1 MMTDLMRWSPFDEL
15 MALGDQ
21 LERQLSQGSRP
32 FRAAGM
38 VPSTEVVAREDGWRI
53 GVALPGVAPENVEVN
68 VTGQT
73 VHIRA
78 IEREGD
84 ATTTRYEQ
92 MVTVPDTVDAEKI
105 AATFR
110 HGLLELT
117 LPLKEAVKPR
127 RIEISTE
134 AQKQLATAA

>member
-1 MMTDLMRWSPFDEL
+1 MMTDLMRGSPFDEL

-21 LERQLSQGSRP
+21 LERQLTQWSRP
-32 FRAAGM
+32 FRAAGLI
-38 VPSTEVVAREDGWRI
+38 PSTDVVAREDGWRI
-53 GVALPGVAPENVEVN
+53 RVALPGAAPENVEVN

-92 MVTVPDTVDAEKI
+92 MVTVPDTVDADKI
-105 AATFR
+105 VATFR

-134 AQKQLATAA
+134 APKQLATAA

>member
-15 MALGDQ
+15 WTLGDQ
-21 LERQLSQGSRP
+21 LERQLGHWSRLS
-32 FRAAGM
+32 RGAGIM
-38 VPSTEVVAREDGWRI
+38 PSVEVMPDENGWRLR
-53 GVALPGVAPENVEVN
+53 VALPGMSPENVEVN
-68 VTGQT
+68 VACQS

-78 IEREGD
+78 NEREGD
-84 ATTTRYEQ
+84 TVTTRFEE
-92 MVTVPDTVDAEKI
+92 TVALPDTVDVEKI
-105 AATFR
+105 TATFR

-134 AQKQLATAA
+134 TPKQLATAA

>member
-1 MMTDLMRWSPFDEL
+1 

-32 FRAAGM
+32 FRSAGR

-68 VTGQT
+68 VAGQT

-84 ATTTRYEQ
+84 AATTRYEQ
-92 MVTVPDTVDAEKI
+92 MVTVPDTVDADKI

-117 LPLKEAVKPR
+117 LPLKDVVKPR

-134 AQKQLATAA
+134 AQQQLSPAA

>member
-32 FRAAGM
+32 FRAAGR

-117 LPLKEAVKPR
+117 LPFKEAVKPR

-134 AQKQLATAA
+134 APKQLATAA

>member
-1 MMTDLMRWSPFDEL
+1 MKSPETHPA
-15 MALGDQ
+15 ALK
-21 LERQLSQGSRP
+21 
-32 FRAAGM
+32 AA
-38 VPSTEVVAREDGWRI
+38 SWRI

-117 LPLKEAVKPR
+117 LPLKDVVKSR

-134 AQKQLATAA
+134 AQQQLSPAA

>member
-1 MMTDLMRWSPFDEL
+1 MMTDLMRWSPFGEL

-21 LERQLSQGSRP
+21 LERQRSQCSRP

-38 VPSTEVVAREDGWRI
+38 IPSTDVVAREDGWQI

-84 ATTTRYEQ
+84 AITTRYEQ
-92 MVTVPDTVDAEKI
+92 MVMVPDTVDAEKI

-117 LPLKEAVKPR
+117 LPVKEAVKPR

-134 AQKQLATAA
+134 APKQLAEVA

>member
-1 MMTDLMRWSPFDEL
+1 MMTDLMKWSPFHEL

-32 FRAAGM
+32 FPAARR

-78 IEREGD
+78 IKD
-84 ATTTRYEQ
+84 
-92 MVTVPDTVDAEKI
+92 V
-105 AATFR
+105 
-110 HGLLELT
+110 
-117 LPLKEAVKPR
+117 VKPR

-134 AQKQLATAA
+134 AQQQLSPAA

>member
-1 MMTDLMRWSPFDEL
+1 MMTDLMRWTPFDEL
-15 MALGDQ
+15 LALGDQ

-38 VPSTEVVAREDGWRI
+38 VPSTDVVAREDGWRI
-53 GVALPGVAPENVEVN
+53 GVPLPGVPPENVEVN

-84 ATTTRYEQ
+84 ATRINT
-92 MVTVPDTVDAEKI
+92 
-105 AATFR
+105 
-110 HGLLELT
+110 
-117 LPLKEAVKPR
+117 LKERV
-127 RIEISTE
+127 ITE
-134 AQKQLATAA
+134 SVGGNGRAARQ

>member
-15 MALGDQ
+15 WALGDQ
-21 LERQLSQGSRP
+21 LERQLSQRSRAVRGSGVRP
-32 FRAAGM
+32 SASI
-38 VPSTEVVAREDGWRI
+38 VSSEDGWRLR
-53 GVALPGVAPENVEVN
+53 VALPGVSPENVEVN
-68 VTGQT
+68 VAGQT

-84 ATTTRYEQ
+84 AVTTRYEQ
-92 MVTVPDTVDAEKI
+92 TMTLPDTVDTEKVS
-105 AATFR
+105 ATFR

-117 LPLKEAVKPR
+117 LPLKETLKPR

-134 AQKQLATAA
+134 ASKQLPNAA